1 MLIYL
6 HASIMK
12 GGLHFHPK
20 QPRYNKETLLAMQEA
35 RDIMSGK
42 VEAMR
47 YPSLSTL
54 MDDLDAKDADT

>member
-1 MLIYL
+1 
-6 HASIMK
+6 MK